1 VATND
6 EDTGRPRALTPSNVW
21 DRLDHL
27 SNETREA
34 RHAQNNLFQ
43 RALHETGESVRTEI
57 RTEVGALDQRLRAI
71 ENVVTAASPVSLGG
85 RVNDLERWQSRA
97 DGDTSLSTRITTLA
111 KEIDEIKAWRDEMRG
126 SFTFIKAASVVVG
139 LVSGIAAILSWLS
152 FSRPTP

>member
-1 VATND
+1 VATNED
-6 EDTGRPRALTPSNVW
+6 ETSRPRLLTPANVW

-27 SNETREA
+27 STETREA

-43 RALHETGESVRTEI
+43 RTIHEQGESIRTEI
-57 RTEVGALDQRLRAI
+57 RTEFGGLDSRLRKI
-71 ENVVTAASPVSLGG
+71 EEVVIAASPVSLGG

-97 DGDTSLSTRITTLA
+97 DGDTSLSTRISLLA

-139 LVSGIAAILSWLS
+139 LVSGLAAILSWISLQ
-152 FSRPTP
+152 RPV